1 MREVCDALQLGTTY
15 IVPSKVLER
24 YSGNVLLREEFDED
38 VLRKDLE
45 GLRLT
50 ES

>member
-1 MREVCDALQLGTTY
+1 MSYNWGPPY

-45 GLRLT
+45 GLGLT
-50 ES
+50 GS